1 MTGSVGLLPSEPY
14 EGIDTQRCIGIQPG
28 TEIKQDAVVLSHD
41 SVNPDSSRIPV
52 SVHDTDARSI
62 EVPGDAML
70 SCESLQLGL
79 RI

>member
-1 MTGSVGLLPSEPY
+1 MRELTRNGNIGTQL
-14 EGIDTQRCIGIQPG
+14 GI
-28 TEIKQDAVVLSHD
+28 EIKHDVVVLSHD

-52 SVHDTDARSI
+52 SVHDTDARDI

-70 SCESLQLGL
+70 SCKSLQLGL

>member
-14 EGIDTQRCIGIQPG
+14 EGIDTQRCIGIQRG
-28 TEIKQDAVVLSHD
+28 TEIKHDTVVLSHD

-52 SVHDTDARSI
+52 SVHDTDAR
-62 EVPGDAML
+62 EPELPGDTML
-70 SCESLQLGL
+70 SCKSLQLGL

>member
-1 MTGSVGLLPSEPY
+1 MTGSVGLLPSEPH
-14 EGIDTQRCIGIQPG
+14 EGIDTQRCIGLQRG
-28 TEIKQDAVVLSHD
+28 TETKHDDVVLSHD

-52 SVHDTDARSI
+52 SVHDTDARDT

>member
-14 EGIDTQRCIGIQPG
+14 EGIDTQRYIGIQPG
-28 TEIKQDAVVLSHD
+28 TEIKHDAVVLSHD

-52 SVHDTDARSI
+52 SVHDTDARGI